1 MSIQCGVSVKK
12 IALCFLNSS
21 KGFLFHL
28 FLFTAL
34 PLLPNYAQG
43 NDLDTSEEALF
54 ARRIAEFW
62 KDKDAAL
69 TKTQIEQF
77 FQIYPSS
84 SYKETLLILLGE
96 VYQQEGNYGKALSY
110 YNQLY
115 TPHQKEKALGAR
127 FECLYQLGM
136 MQELR
141 DELKV
146 ALPTG
151 NSPITDREK
160 ALKGFLYGEL
170 LLKEGQEELL
180 NEARAIF
187 IRLLQSEQKAQALL
201 ALGDIAFQQ
210 QSYEEAAKWYEEAAE
225 FIPEKRDDLLL
236 LTVQLLFQQG
246 KYSELIERRSFF
258 QKKLN
263 EKANAYLG
271 KAYFATGQN
280 GEALFL
286 LLPTLRKGDK
296 QTQLTAL
303 SAAFQLGDFLLVD
316 SISCEFL
323 KSYPSDQAVP
333 RVLLLRGIALKKVR
347 RYPEAEAVLNALLNE
362 YPTSENKEEA
372 FFELGVVYFEQG
384 KWDQSHAQ
392 FSSFR
397 EQYPNSPCI
406 SYVLYY
412 LPDAA
417 WQGEQAFPALFADID
432 RFMSLEE
439 SDQEK
444 GLTLAKIA
452 FGLYDQ
458 KKFEPS
464 KKVAHKI
471 LQLSP
476 SNQLLAQVHFLLA
489 VCALEQDR
497 EGATFA
503 LHGEQVLTLRPDFPG
518 KERLREKLINHY
530 LQEKDKNSAARHL
543 YVALEEKENLPHDRI
558 LWLAN
563 FHYEKAQEKIPES
576 FYGTVED
583 PNILQGISK
592 GIMAFE
598 AILGS
603 DPAIDPETMGLE
615 QDYFKLSN
623 LYAWRGQHEAQVVL
637 LQNLHEQQKKN
648 PSWKWTLPTRTLTAL
663 AEGYRSLGEKEK
675 ALQAYGEIVQSRGAD
690 TASLYR
696 AKLEWVRLHD
706 YERLTLESSETVELL
721 KALKDLQIKKTVKYE
736 PLHLEA
742 ALEYAYLRATLERPE
757 KQAEHYYFLIQRVKE
772 DFTEKKD
779 LISKEYHSEREKA
792 PGQNLI
798 YQAYML
804 LIDAH
809 IFRFE
814 GQVDPLKKETA
825 ASLYQSLLK
834 GKFAV
839 SKYLVDQAQS
849 GLNSLK

>member
-1 MSIQCGVSVKK
+1 MKK

>member
-1 MSIQCGVSVKK
+1 VKK

>member
-1 MSIQCGVSVKK
+1 MDIQCGVAVKK
-12 IALCFLNSS
+12 IALCFSISS
-21 KGFLFHL
+21 GAFLPPCL
-28 FLFTAL
+28 LLTAF
-34 PLLPNYAQG
+34 PLASLCAQTSDPE
-43 NDLDTSEEALF
+43 NSEEALF

-69 TKTQIEQF
+69 TKAQIEQF

-84 SYKETLLILLGE
+84 SYRETLLILLGE
-96 VYQQEGNYGKALSY
+96 IYQQEGNFGKALSC

-115 TPHQKEKALGAR
+115 TPHQKEKVLAAR

-141 DELKV
+141 DELKA

-151 NSPITDREK
+151 NASITDREK

-170 LLKEGQEELL
+170 LLKEGKEELL

-187 IRLLQSEQKAQALL
+187 TRLLQSEKKGQALL

-236 LTVQLLFQQG
+236 LTVQLLYQQG

-258 QKKLN
+258 QQKLN
-263 EKANAYLG
+263 EKANTYLG
-271 KAYFATGQN
+271 KAFFATGQN

-286 LLPTLRKGDK
+286 LLPHIRDGDK

-316 SISCEFL
+316 SIGREFL
-323 KSYPSDQAVP
+323 RSYPSDQATP
-333 RVLLLRGIALKKVR
+333 RVLLLQGIALKKVR
-347 RYPEAEAVLNALLNE
+347 RYPEAETVLNTLLNE
-362 YPTSENKEEA
+362 HPDSENREEA
-372 FFELGVVYFEQG
+372 SFELGVVYFEQS

-397 EQYPNSPCI
+397 QLYPNSLCTP
-406 SYVLYY
+406 YVLYY

-417 WQGEQAFPALFADID
+417 WQGQQSFSALFDDID
-432 RFMSLEE
+432 RFMSLRE

-458 KKFEPS
+458 KKVEAS
-464 KKVAHKI
+464 KKVAQKI

-497 EGATFA
+497 DGATFVK
-503 LHGEQVLTLRPDFPG
+503 HGEQVLTLRPDFPG
-518 KERLREKLINHY
+518 KERLREKLINYY
-530 LQEKDKNSAARHL
+530 LQEKEKSLAARHL
-543 YVALEEKENLPHDRI
+543 YTALEEKENLSSDRI

-563 FHYEKAQEKIPES
+563 YHYEKAQEKIPES

-583 PNILQGISK
+583 PNILQGIAM

-603 DPAIDPETMGLE
+603 DPAIDPNTMGLE

-637 LQNLHEQQKKN
+637 LQNLHEQQRKN

-663 AEGYRSLGEKEK
+663 AEGYRSLGDKEK

-706 YERLTLESSETVELL
+706 YKGLTLDSPVTVELL

-742 ALEYAYLRATLERPE
+742 ALEYAQLRSALEPPE

-779 LISKEYHSEREKA
+779 LISKEYHSERERS

-804 LIDAH
+804 LIDAN

-814 GQVDPLKKETA
+814 GETDPLKKQTA
-825 ASLYQSLLK
+825 ASLYQSLIK

-849 GLNSLK
+849 GLDSLK